1 MRYITSEQSEWR
13 SSNESTNNKCW
24 SRHGEQRTFLYYGWW
39 YKLIQPLWRTVCRVL
54 KKLKTELPYDPAIL
68 PLAIYLE
75 KVTIQKDTCLEKEM
89 ASHSSILVWETPWT
103 EEPDRLQSMGE
114 EDLDTTWQLNNN
126 NR

>member
-1 MRYITSEQSEWR
+1 MAIIK
-13 SSNESTNNKCW
+13 ESTNNKC
-24 SRHGEQRTFLYYGWW
+24 SRHGEQWTFLYYGWQ

-54 KKLKTELPYDPAIL
+54 KILKTELPYDPTIL

-103 EEPDRLQSMGE
+103 EEPGRLQSIGS